1 MSWLTRHKLLLSNLG
16 LVLALVL
23 GATYLAIT
31 VMRINPLRESY
42 TVTVN
47 LDRSGGLQP
56 GNDVTLR
63 GYRVGKVNSI
73 RLADRGASIA
83 AEAEID
89 SRYRIP
95 VDTTVAVQALSG
107 AGEQYIDFRPLT
119 DSGPYLADGA
129 VITFDPQKV
138 RTPTPVWSVLDN
150 SSAFFAQIDPDRFNV
165 ILTELD
171 TALSG
176 GPDQLRDMINALSL
190 VTAGLDNLLPQTANL
205 LANLRTIASTTSNAQ
220 PDLGTLTQNSGSLL
234 TQFNNANEELKRVL
248 DKAPGQMEQLGA
260 VLDKTADPI
269 TSLAANFAAM
279 TRAAQLRQPALRAL
293 FPALVVGSSAAGV
306 PAHDNEFHT
315 LADIW
320 PRPFCQYA
328 SKPVAP
334 YVVQD
339 GTLPR
344 WNYCIN
350 PPPDQQIRGSANA
363 PRPDVPNNGAQM
375 PAGVDPNERTLPP
388 VR

>member
-1 MSWLTRHKLLLSNLG
+1 MKRHKLLLSNVG
-16 LVLALVL
+16 LVLALVI
-23 GATYLAIT
+23 GATYLAVT
-31 VMRINPLRESY
+31 VMRVNPLRQTY

-63 GYRVGKVNSI
+63 GYRIGKVNSI
-73 RLADRGASIA
+73 ELVDRGSAIA

-95 VDTTVAVQALSG
+95 VDTAIAVQALSG
-107 AGEQYIDFRPLT
+107 AGEQYIDFRPFA
-119 DSGPYLADGA
+119 DGGPYLADGA
-129 VITFDPQKV
+129 KIAFDPQKV

-176 GPDQLRDMINALSL
+176 GPDQLRHMIDGLSL

-205 LANLRTIASTTSNAQ
+205 LANLRTIAATTSNAQ
-220 PDLGTLTQNSGSLL
+220 PDLGTLTRNSGTLL
-234 TQFNNANEELKRVL
+234 TQFNNANEELKKVL

-260 VLDKTADPI
+260 VLDRTQDPI
-269 TSLAANFAAM
+269 SSLAANFVAI
-279 TRAAQLRQPALRAL
+279 TKAAQLRQPALRAL

-315 LADIW
+315 IVDIW

-328 SKPVAP
+328 TKPVAP
-334 YVVQD
+334 QVVQD

-350 PPPDQQIRGSANA
+350 PPPDQQIRGSSNA

-375 PAGVDPNERTLPP
+375 PTGVDPNERTLPP